1 MSEPPQFDLREW
13 LVPSVLMSILFGLPL
28 AAARF
33 SPVVIGLRRSDGS
46 RHQILSGSRNG
57 Q

>member
-28 AAARF
+28 AAARL
-33 SPVVIGLRRSDGS
+33 SPVAVGLRPSDAT
-46 RHQILSGSRNG
+46 RHLILSGPRNG

>member
-28 AAARF
+28 AAGMR
-33 SPVVIGLRRSDGS
+33 SRCRPVLVPLHAAQSSGQRR
-46 RHQILSGSRNG
+46 
-57 Q
+57 